1 MHLRFSLRLRG
12 AIPGLVLAALLSA
25 CAANPSSPAGPAP
38 AGSELMALYDASIA
52 RAAVYRPQDV
62 LALKAAVAD
71 AEGRVRVATY
81 TNWAGYHA
89 DSTQTL
95 SRDVWVTL
103 VPEVRDSCAGAGAE
117 TTLRL
122 EQLLGLPP
130 GAGYDRFAEM
140 SVRLEDL
147 FRPAADPAVTTT
159 RPCPDSVSGGCGT
172 SFPPGVTPAH
182 VRWIADNMLNHWM
195 IPKGYPWTRLGYTFN
210 WRPGAGRYGASEYVV
225 RAGSQVRVLS
235 VTPSAQY
242 CAAPG

>member
-1 MHLRFSLRLRG
+1 MHLRFPLRLRR
-12 AIPGLVLAALLSA
+12 AAPGLLLAALVSA

-38 AGSELMALYDASIA
+38 AGLMALYDASIA
-52 RAAVYRPQDV
+52 SAAVYRPQDV
-62 LALKAAVAD
+62 LALKPAAAD

-81 TNWAGYHA
+81 TNWSGYHA
-89 DSTQTL
+89 DSTLTL
-95 SRDVWVTL
+95 ARDVWVTL
-103 VPEVRDSCAGAGAE
+103 VPEVRDSCAGFGAE

-172 SFPPGVTPAH
+172 RFPPGVSPAH

-195 IPKGYPWTRLGYTFN
+195 IPQGYPWTRLGYTYN
-210 WRPGAGRYGASEYVV
+210 WHPGSPRYGASEYVV

-235 VTPSAQY
+235 VAPSAQY